1 MVETKLELR
10 IGIHVSDGCRYID
23 IDAVVADC
31 NVMGVGPKA
40 LDRMIRGETVGKAS
54 EGSDSKVTDVQRSVL

>member
-31 NVMGVGPKA
+31 NVMGVGRRA
-40 LDRMIRGETVGKAS
+40 LDRMVV
-54 EGSDSKVTDVQRSVL
+54 SDKH